1 MVPTV
6 WASAPRMAVTTDT
19 GTRRRRRAEP
29 TPDAPP
35 PRRARGFEAAGG
47 LVRGPVAHA
56 AEGRGFAVSRL
67 LTDWADIVGPELAAM
82 ARPVQITHGRGGRG
96 RDASRGGGA
105 VLTLLCSGAA
115 APLVQMQAETIRRHV
130 NACHGHDAVARI
142 RLTQTAPGEIAP
154 PGLAEQAA
162 GFVAAPPPPCDNPR
176 TRLADA
182 MARDIGDSDLRA
194 ALATL
199 ARNVLSRSH

>member
-1 MVPTV
+1 
-6 WASAPRMAVTTDT
+6 VTTDT
-19 GTRRRRRAEP
+19 GPRRRRRAEP
-29 TPDAPP
+29 APDAPP

-47 LVRGPVAHA
+47 LVRGRIAHA

-96 RDASRGGGA
+96 RDGPRTGGA

-115 APLVQMQAETIRRHV
+115 APLVQMQAETIRRQV

-154 PGLAEQAA
+154 QGLAEPAV
-162 GFVAAPPPPCDNPR
+162 GFDAAPPQRRDDPQ
-176 TRLADA
+176 TRRADA
-182 MARDIGDSDLRA
+182 IARDIGDADLRA